1 MDLKTEI
8 TKQVLESMGLVADP
22 QRVKKTIPIWWANPR
37 KKTNGGLRLT
47 DQGFECLQKA
57 DIKSYEIK
65 FEKPLQYTNQLVINL
80 DRYMDFPFHINS
92 RSVHVFGEKMAVQ
105 LVLLSGNIQNYV
117 AAKARTHKNLLTS
130 T

>member
-37 KKTNGGLRLT
+37 KKTNSGLRLT

-105 LVLLSGNIQNYV
+105 LVLFSGDIQKYGTS
-117 AAKARTHKNLLTS
+117 RERFRLTHTQK
-130 T
+130 